1 MDVKVGDVVHVR
13 GTVLSLDPC
22 KDGFPEEQYATV
34 KFFEDDSGNL
44 EIRYTDIVYVEPRPL
59 AVGDEVRVS
68 GYNSGCGAIILAID
82 GDEAWLKWKHNTSRF
97 IAKLIQ
103 LTRVNL
109 VP

>member
-13 GTVLSLDPC
+13 MYVKDAGRYSKSIDAIVDGQEVTVPIS
-22 KDGFPEEQYATV
+22 A
-34 KFFEDDSGNL
+34 
-44 EIRYTDIVYVEPRPL
+44 IVHVEPRPL

-97 IAKLIQ
+97 IAELIQ